1 MNEHFTIGTGS
12 TRIYTIPAHLLLPPM
27 SAPVQKVKSPVKGR
41 KGPKKGRVERT
52 RNGGTWTEAKYLG
65 MMRSG
70 LRRMFRYWKPA
81 QDALRAAK
89 FPWPGPRGRK
99 HGYRCAACDGKF
111 KRDDVQVDHVVPCG
125 RLKCLED
132 LPGFVARMTT
142 EDGFQVLC
150 LQCHRKKTEMDNM
163 PTCPVC
169 NRKKKL
175 TGAGCCDDCYL

>member
-1 MNEHFTIGTGS
+1 MNENFTIGTCSWRTHPYDKAYAS
-12 TRIYTIPAHLLLPPM
+12 TTYTIPAHLLLPPV

-41 KGPKKGRVERT
+41 KQAKKGRVERT
-52 RNGGTWTEAKYLG
+52 RNGGTWTEAKYWG

-111 KRDDVQVDHVVPCG
+111 KRDDVQVDHIIPCG

-142 EDGFQVLC
+142 EGGFQVLC
-150 LQCHRKKTEMDNM
+150 KKCHGAKTLLDNEMRNLQ
-163 PTCPVC
+163 
-169 NRKKKL
+169 
-175 TGAGCCDDCYL
+175 

>member
-1 MNEHFTIGTGS
+1 MNEHFTVGTGS
-12 TRIYTIPAHLLLPPM
+12 TRLYEPHCTTFKQTFTIPAHLLLPPM
-27 SAPVQKVKSPVKGR
+27 SAPVQKVKTPVRGR
-41 KGPKKGRVERT
+41 KQAKRGRVERT
-52 RNGGTWTEAKYLG
+52 RNGGTWTEAKYWG

-99 HGYRCAACDGKF
+99 HGYRCAACAGKF

-132 LPGFVARMTT
+132 LPGFVARMTV
-142 EDGFQVLC
+142 EGGFQILC
-150 LQCHRKKTEMDNM
+150 RKCHTKKTQLDNEARNG
-163 PTCPVC
+163 T
-169 NRKKKL
+169 
-175 TGAGCCDDCYL
+175 